1 MLKRLWSL
9 LGLKVKITKSQL
21 KQIIKEE
28 FEGTVTEDLAWE
40 HIDRITQ
47 DLDRIETQELR
58 ENYLDTIL
66 TRLNALLIEVEES
79 NAPYN

>member
-1 MLKRLWSL
+1 L